1 VVATADVLRL
11 QKKKQ
16 LQKKNKSA
24 IVINQFKK
32 QLLAM
37 TL

>member
-11 QKKKQ
+11 QKKQ
-16 LQKKNKSA
+16 LQKKSKSA
-24 IVINQFKK
+24 IAINQFKK